1 MWANDD
7 ARHPRV
13 IEETLDQGSQA
24 FLVHFFTE
32 EYSDGQALG
41 ERSGWHRSVILSPAV
56 DKDPIHSAP
65 GLQVSLPGRLTMDQR
80 QIVGEP
86 GNGLHRHSM
95 RDENDRH
102 ATLSGRQVECD
113 AVRIAVI

>member
-13 IEETLDQGSQA
+13 IEETLDQGAQT
-24 FLVHFFTE
+24 FLVNFFAE
-32 EYSDGQALG
+32 EYSDGQSLG
-41 ERSGWHRSVILSPAV
+41 ERTGGNRSVILPPTV
-56 DKDPIHSAP
+56 DKNAVHSTAR
-65 GLQVSLPGRLTMDQR
+65 LQVRLPGGLTMDHR

-86 GNGLHRHSM
+86 GDGLHWHAV
-95 RDENDRH
+95 RDENDGH
-102 ATLSGRQVECD
+102 ATLSGREVECY